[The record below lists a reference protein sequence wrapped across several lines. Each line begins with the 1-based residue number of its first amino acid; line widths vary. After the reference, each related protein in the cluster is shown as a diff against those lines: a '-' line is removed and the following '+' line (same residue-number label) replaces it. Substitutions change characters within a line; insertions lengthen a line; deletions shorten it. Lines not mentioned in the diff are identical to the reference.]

1 MIKHP
6 GTRKIFFRASSSLL
20 VLMLIITQ
28 STFSQQR
35 QVRRDH
41 ARDKTEVT
49 DTILRKIDI
58 TLRIDSIEKKYGIR
72 VYIDQFTID
81 TSRAEIDPVIVD
93 TMRTT
98 AANLIVPSLYK
109 YSFNYL
115 EKRDEGKRDSLLQ
128 VFIEEWNKYPVEF
141 VKSSKL
147 TAVYFVKNLK
157 VSGQSRYAMPE
168 GVYNALYY
176 DVNYVNA
183 RLDQYLRHS
192 MHHEFYHLIEK
203 NYFGDYYFLDKS
215 WISFNPL
222 DFSYGSGGAAA
233 YANPEFA
240 RRQYPYKGF
249 ITGYATVG
257 IEEDKAEVFGYL
269 MTTQEFLKLTRW
281 IKDDATLGRKV
292 AYFMGLIRGMCRTMD
307 YDFFLGIHQ
316 VKMKTISVPMIGN
329 DIF

>member
-6 GTRKIFFRASSSLL
+6 GAGKIFFRAIFFF
-20 VLMLIITQ
+20 VIIILTLTQ
-28 STFSQQR
+28 DIFSQSKKS
-35 QVRRDH
+35 RRDLE
-41 ARDKTEVT
+41 ANKTEII

-58 TLRIDSIEKKYGIR
+58 SLRLDSIEKKYGIK
-72 VYIDQFTID
+72 VYIGEFIID
-81 TSRAEIDPVIVD
+81 TSRAEIAAIIAD
-93 TMRTT
+93 TIRRTGP
-98 AANLIVPSLYK
+98 NLMVPGLRK

-115 EKRDEGKRDSLLQ
+115 ERKDEGKRDSLLQ
-128 VFIEEWNKYPVEF
+128 VFFEEWNKYPVEF
-141 VKSSKL
+141 VKSSQL
-147 TAVYFVKNLK
+147 TAIYFVKNLK

-168 GVYNALYY
+168 GFSNALYY
-176 DVNYVNA
+176 DVNYVNG
-183 RLDQYLRHS
+183 RSDQYLRHS

-215 WISFNPL
+215 WVSFNPL
-222 DFSYGSGGAAA
+222 DFTYGSGGAAA

-281 IKDDATLGRKV
+281 IKEDATLGRKV
-292 AYFMGLIRGMCRTMD
+292 AYFMGLIRGMCRRMD
-307 YDFFLGIHQ
+307 YDFFLDIHQ
-316 VKMKTISVPMIGN
+316 VRMKTISVPMIGN